1 MDAFYQSVKV
11 ECIVILPFPRGRQ
24 LYRDGERIHA
34 KSAAG
39 LLI

>member
-11 ECIVILPFPRGRQ
+11 ECMVILPFPRGRQ
-24 LYRDGERIHA
+24 LCRDGAMIHA
-34 KSAAG
+34 KSAAE